1 MHEQQAARSARP
13 VRSCDAMYEDGL
25 PRLDSR
31 VHEVEERLEEVKD
44 RLGRAA
50 RV

>member
-1 MHEQQAARSARP
+1 MHENGA
-13 VRSCDAMYEDGL
+13 
-25 PRLDSR
+25 PRINSL

-50 RV
+50 SV